1 MWIKLLFWQFPIL
14 KLNNNNNLNAILL
27 QFEFW
32 TNDNNNRYCKLL
44 VMTMSVQFDGIK
56 TSNYQLIWFY
66 SIINYIK
73 TQLSPL
79 TVENIAVVISK
90 L

>member
-1 MWIKLLFWQFPIL
+1 
-14 KLNNNNNLNAILL
+14 
-27 QFEFW
+27 
-32 TNDNNNRYCKLL
+32 
-44 VMTMSVQFDGIK
+44 MTMSVQFDGIK
-56 TSNYQLIWFY
+56 ISNYQLIWFY